1 MPLPDHARV
10 ETENTSQ
17 CKARAVRSVGHELS
31 RARRHG
37 APHAAQRHARHPHHP
52 VPVGARASPRRARPS
67 RGGRSGQRGAPRG
80 PNTSCARAPRRCMPM
95 QMPVSRA
102 SPAHGYIAYMPR
114 PAPINGCLGGWRG
127 VWLLLVGM
135 FAPASPATKLWSQL
149 TPLLCTTKNEK
160 KNAVEIR
167 LVQIRYGIKLGQMID
182 HIYIYIYSYHFLSV
196 MLVLDFYLF
205 FIFLSITQKTHTQTT
220 ICAHRMHVIVWGFD
234 HVIIHIAV
242 HC

>member
-114 PAPINGCLGGWRG
+114 PAPINSCLGGWRG
-127 VWLLLVGM
+127 VWLLLLLVGM

-182 HIYIYIYSYHFLSV
+182 HIYIYIYIHITFCHACAGFL
-196 MLVLDFYLF
+196 
-205 FIFLSITQKTHTQTT
+205 FIFYFFYRLHRRHTRKPLYAHTT
-220 ICAHRMHVIVWGFD
+220 CT
-234 HVIIHIAV
+234 
-242 HC
+242 